1 MRHKLTSDKQLN
13 DVDVVVVNIERL
25 KLKSRLLLR
34 VANIVIFVSPS
45 EDTRMAILIL
55 RSHNSD
61 GI

>member
-34 VANIVIFVSPS
+34 VANIVIFVSPI
-45 EDTRMAILIL
+45 EDTRMAI
-55 RSHNSD
+55 
-61 GI
+61 